1 MDVEARRKFCGLL
14 MFDIPTISVKSPTSR
29 NNDII
34 INNMSTQE
42 VDPSSLNHNPL
53 YESSRNAGS
62 LMNSIDHQFIIQ
74 DGFSQIGDFSTTTR
88 ALAAGAAAGDDPT
101 NQGTLDPSN
110 ATDGDT
116 KSQPPKRTPR
126 PPNAFI
132 LYRRAKQPAIIASQ
146 RSLTNAEVSRTISDM
161 WRKEPEET
169 RLEWERYA
177 DRKKLEHMQTYP
189 NYVYRP
195 NKNKS
200 KVDKRRQNRRQNTK
214 DSANASNDPSNSEN
228 KTTGTSAITR
238 RKSTKTASRL
248 PSKLDM
254 PLSMNIGMTGFNM
267 QQHSPSISPMNQHPP
282 SAISTSRTDTMNSTS
297 SYTTILPSPEIPLL
311 TSHFTDS
318 PEDYV
323 TSQSQFT
330 PLTPD
335 TPLTPISTPEQ
346 MQIREH
352 DFKIRQ
358 QQQFQNSIL
367 RFVPEEELN
376 SINGL
381 ASFHHH
387 PTNGFSHQTVDPL
400 EFCLVPDVAQ
410 QQQQMMAEFMLHHEP
425 HHITPTSTVPSSNNG
440 SIHPASSIPVQY
452 YSSGSNAAAALTG
465 NPSFTEMLGFEFQ
478 NFLGENHHHN
488 GNDLDVNAS
497 DHYLQ

>member
-14 MFDIPTISVKSPTSR
+14 MFDIPTISDKSQTSR

-42 VDPSSLNHNPL
+42 VDTSSSNRNSF
-53 YESSRNAGS
+53 YESSRNASS
-62 LMNSIDHQFIIQ
+62 LMNSTDQQFIMQ
-74 DGFSQIGDFSTTTR
+74 DGFSQSGDFSTTTR
-88 ALAAGAAAGDDPT
+88 ALAAGAAAGDDLT
-101 NQGTLDPSN
+101 NPDSSN

-132 LYRRAKQPAIIASQ
+132 LYRREKQPAIIASQ

-161 WRKEPEET
+161 WRKEPEDT
-169 RLEWERYA
+169 RLKWERYA
-177 DRKKLEHMQTYP
+177 DMKKLEHMQTYP

-200 KVDKRRQNRRQNTK
+200 KVDKRRQNRKQSTK
-214 DSANASNDPSNSEN
+214 DSSTNVSNDPSNSEN
-228 KTTGTSAITR
+228 KTTGTNAIAR
-238 RKSTKTASRL
+238 RKSTKSASRL

-254 PLSMNIGMTGFNM
+254 PLSMNNGMTGFNM
-267 QQHSPSISPMNQHPP
+267 QPQSSSISPMNQQHPP
-282 SAISTSRTDTMNSTS
+282 SAISISRTDTMNSTS
-297 SYTTILPSPEIPLL
+297 SYSTILPSPEMPLL
-311 TSHFTDS
+311 TTHFTDS

-323 TSQSQFT
+323 TSHSQFT
-330 PLTPD
+330 PLTPN

-358 QQQFQNSIL
+358 QQQFQNSL
-367 RFVPEEELN
+367 LHFVPEELN

-387 PTNGFSHQTVDPL
+387 PTNAFPHQTVDPL
-400 EFCLVPDVAQ
+400 EFCLVPDVEQ
-410 QQQQMMAEFMLHHEP
+410 QQQQMMAEMMLHHEQ

-440 SIHPASSIPVQY
+440 SIHVASSIPVQY
-452 YSSGSNAAAALTG
+452 YPSGSNAAAALSG
-465 NPSFTEMLGFEFQ
+465 NHSFTEMLGFEFQ

-488 GNDLDVNAS
+488 GNGLDVNTS